1 MPAEYSFEKN
11 LIFFL
16 TLAPAGISETEF
28 VQLTSIY
35 KSWFGT
41 KFKLLENNVTIL
53 VDNEQPKIKHAM
65 RA

>member
-1 MPAEYSFEKN
+1 MPAEYRFEKN

-41 KFKLLENNVTIL
+41 KFQLLENNVIFL
-53 VDNEQPKIKHAM
+53 VEDEQPQIKHAM
-65 RA
+65 KN